1 MRQSQP
7 FLYTG
12 YTIMHAHTFLW
23 HDYETFGAIPR
34 QDRPAQ
40 FAGIRTDSELNEI
53 EEPVML
59 YCRPS
64 PDFLPSPEACL
75 ITGITPQ
82 YCQEHGVAENEFAAV
97 ILREFSR
104 PGTIGVGYNSI
115 RFDDEV
121 TRFLFWRNLMDPYAR
136 EWQNECGRWDILDV
150 ARAMHALRPDGI
162 VWPQGE
168 DELPSF
174 KLEKLTAAN
183 GIQHEAAHDALSDV
197 RATLALARLF
207 RQRQPKLFD
216 FCLALRKKDSVRHQI
231 SLHAPAPFIHIS
243 GMYGAARGNLALV
256 WPLAE
261 HPTNKNE
268 VIVWDLAHDPQE
280 LAGLSADIIRQ
291 RLFSSREELES
302 AGLQRLPLKTIH
314 INKSPFVCR
323 DMRVLTAARA
333 EELGVSIDLALL
345 HAKNAHALPPLDS
358 LWKAVYRREAMPP
371 LDVDEALYGGF
382 VSPADRRTL
391 EHLRTL
397 SATALAAEKPAFTDP
412 QLGRLL
418 LRYRARN
425 YPDSLTPQEQQ
436 GWQHWCYKKLNEG
449 CPPGRTLENC
459 MNEIA
464 ELLPTADERKQNILA
479 DVEAW
484 ALQFA

>member
-1 MRQSQP
+1 
-7 FLYTG
+7 
-12 YTIMHAHTFLW
+12 MHTHTFFW
-23 HDYETFGAIPR
+23 HDYETFGAIAR

-59 YCRPS
+59 YCRPG
-64 PDFLPSPEACL
+64 PDFIPAPKACL

-82 YCQEHGVAENEFAAV
+82 YCLEHGVAENEFAAV

-121 TRFLFWRNLMDPYAR
+121 TRFLFWRNLMDPYGR

-150 ARAMHALRPDGI
+150 ARTLHALRPQGI
-162 VWPQGE
+162 NWPLGE
-168 DELPSF
+168 DGLPSF

-183 GIQHEAAHDALSDV
+183 GLIHEAAHDALSDV

-207 RQRQPKLFD
+207 RQHQPRLFD
-216 FCLALRKKDSVRHQI
+216 FCLALRKKDSVRHQV
-231 SLHAPAPFIHIS
+231 SLHAPVPFIHIS
-243 GMYGAARGNLALV
+243 GMYGAARGNLAIV

-268 VIVWDLAHDPQE
+268 VIVWDLAHDPEE
-280 LAGLSADIIRQ
+280 LVGLSADAIRQ
-291 RLFSSREELES
+291 RLFATREELEN
-302 AGLQRLPLKTIH
+302 AGLQRLALKTIH
-314 INKSPFVCR
+314 INKSPFVCK
-323 DMRVLTAARA
+323 DLRVLTPARA
-333 EELGVSIDLALL
+333 DELGISIDLALL
-345 HAKNAHALPPLDS
+345 HADKARALPALDS
-358 LWKAVYRREAMPP
+358 LWKAVYRREAMPA

-382 VSPADRRTL
+382 VSPADRRLL
-391 EHLRTL
+391 ERLRTL
-397 SATALAAEKPAFTDP
+397 PAAALAQEKPAFNDP
-412 QLGRLL
+412 QLARLL

-425 YPDSLTPQEQQ
+425 YPDSLTPQEMQ
-436 GWQHWCYKKLNEG
+436 GWRNWCHKKLNEG
-449 CPPGRTLENC
+449 TPPGRTVESC
-459 MNEIA
+459 MAEIA
-464 ELLPTADERKQNILA
+464 ELHPGADSREQDILA

-484 ALQFA
+484 ALQYA